1 MTTDSFF
8 VLACGSL
15 IAFLFGLTMVFS
27 GYRLFLVLL
36 PIWGFF
42 FGLALGAQSLQALF
56 GDAFLATITSWMVGF
71 IVGAIFAVLSYLFY
85 IFAVAIIAGS
95 AGYALAVGLLTWI
108 GLDMGLIVWLIG
120 IVAGIALAAAA
131 ILLNLQ
137 KWVIIIA
144 TAIGG
149 VGVIIGTFVMLF
161 SPTAASLFES
171 PVRAV
176 LSTSPL
182 LAILALVL
190 VVLGVVVQARNTRR
204 YEVVAYNRWEE
215 MDASA

>member
-215 MDASA
+215 MDAGA

>member
-120 IVAGIALAAAA
+120 IVAGIALAAVA
-131 ILLNLQ
+131 ILFNLQ

-215 MDASA
+215 MDAGA